1 MGQSGDTHQVGKGS
15 GLGVQKHL
23 HGEFGAELRNPEVSE
38 GPAVD
43 VVRRDAKGR
52 RILEQRHH
60 LLVIQGDLRGIQ
72 SGQVLQHT
80 DHGGIIVSQNVQLQ
94 QVMVNGVVVKVGGHR
109 IRGHIVRG
117 MLHRGKGVDL
127 LSQRQHNDA
136 ARMLS
141 GASSDSRT
149 ARDDPV
155 NLTGTFLIATLLVI
169 IFHVAKGG
177 LIRQRG
183 DGSGAEGLSGAED
196 YLRIFMG
203 LTLVFTG
210 EVQVDIRLLVALEA
224 EEGFKGNVKAVLFQQ
239 FSADRAVFV
248 RHVAAR
254 PARIGLHLRGI
265 KIAVMAFHTVIVRA

>member
-38 GPAVD
+38 RPAVD
-43 VVRRDAKGR
+43 VVRRDAER
-52 RILEQRHH
+52 RGVLEQGHH
-60 LLVIQGDLRGIQ
+60 LLVVQWDLRGVQ
-72 SGQVLQHT
+72 PGQILEHA
-80 DHGGIIVSQNVQLQ
+80 DHGGIIVSQNIQLQ
-94 QVMVNGVVVKVGGHR
+94 QVVVNGMVIEVGRYR
-109 IRGHIVRG
+109 IRCHIVCG

-155 NLTGTFLIATLLVI
+155 DLTGTLLVAALLI
-169 IFHVAKGG
+169 IVFHIAKGG

-210 EVQVDIRLLVALEA
+210 KVQVDIRLLVALEA
-224 EEGFKGNVKAVLFQQ
+224 EEGFKGNVKAILFQQ

-248 RHVAAR
+248 RHIAAR